1 MQKYKILGKKGEGT
15 FSEVLKAQDIETNR
29 LVAIKCMKKPFKS
42 KEQVNRLREIQA
54 VRRLQPHPNIVQLI
68 EVMFDKSTG
77 RLALVFEFME
87 MNLYELIRG
96 RRQYLGEERIRSY
109 MYQLL
114 KGLDH
119 AHRTGLF
126 HRDIKPEN
134 LLVND
139 DGTLKIADFG
149 SCKGVYSRQPL
160 TEYTSTRW
168 YRAPE
173 CLLTD
178 GYYSYKMDLWSA
190 GCVFFEIMA
199 LFPLFPGSNELDQIH
214 KIHNILGT
222 PPPEIL
228 NKLKSCGTH
237 MDFEFPQKQGTG
249 LAKLLPNASREAL
262 DLLTKLLTYN
272 EEQRGTA
279 KDALR
284 HPYFKT
290 LRDSEKKARRMRF
303 ELDKANTLE
312 LRLENTLPHL
322 SNTSSPM
329 KLAHTVSENFLNIGT
344 ENATGTQDLIN
355 MLSSL
360 PKI

>member
-1 MQKYKILGKKGEGT
+1 
-15 FSEVLKAQDIETNR
+15 
-29 LVAIKCMKKPFKS
+29 MKKSFKS

-68 EVMFDKSTG
+68 EVMFDRSTG
-77 RLALVFEFME
+77 RLALVFELME
-87 MNLYELIRG
+87 MNLYELIKG
-96 RRQYLGEERIRSY
+96 RRQYLSEECIMSF

-126 HRDIKPEN
+126 HRDLKPEN
-134 LLVND
+134 LLVNE

-160 TEYTSTRW
+160 TEYISTRW
-168 YRAPE
+168 YRSPE

-199 LFPLFPGSNELDQIH
+199 LYPLFPGKNELDQIH

-228 NKLKSCGTH
+228 DRLKKCGTH
-237 MDFEFPQKQGTG
+237 IDFEFPQKQGTG
-249 LAKLLPNASREAL
+249 LAKLLPNASHVAL
-262 DLLTKLLTYN
+262 ELLTKLLAYN

-290 LRDSEKKARRMRF
+290 LRDREKRARRVRQ
-303 ELDKANTLE
+303 EHEKAKALE
-312 LRLENTLPHL
+312 MKLGSTLPRL
-322 SNTSSPM
+322 SMTCSQT
-329 KLAHTVSENFLNIGT
+329 LLVHTASQNMISAQTRTAT
-344 ENATGTQDLIN
+344 EMQGNAG
-355 MLSSL
+355 MSSSL
-360 PKI
+360 PKL